1 MPQEVILLKLGEIA
15 LKGLNRKA
23 FEDVLLKNIR
33 RRLQDAGDFSVSS
46 RQSTIYVEPKDF
58 AADLDLAE
66 ERVSK
71 VFGVVGYARAGVCE
85 KDLAAICQRA
95 GEYLSEELETA
106 STFKVECKRSDKQF
120 PYKSPEVSAE
130 VGHHLLEQFP
140 HLRVDV
146 HHPDVI
152 VRVEVRERYAFVH
165 GDTRPGAGG
174 IPVGTG
180 GKAAVLISGGLDSPV
195 AAWMMA
201 KRGVELT
208 AVHFASPPYTSELA
222 REKVRRLLRK
232 VAEYAG
238 RIRFVTVNLTRLQE
252 EIRDKCPQELSTVIL
267 RRYMLR
273 GAQRV
278 AQEEGCSALVTGE
291 SLGQVASQTI
301 QAIACTDAV
310 ATMPVFRPLIGADKS
325 EIVKVAYQI
334 GTYDISIEP
343 YEDCCTIF
351 TPKHPRTKPILHFVE
366 DGERAIEGEALLE
379 EALAQRETE
388 WVYPR

>member
-1 MPQEVILLKLGEIA
+1 MREAILIKTGEIA
-15 LKGLNRKA
+15 LKGLNRHT
-23 FEDVLLKNIR
+23 FEQILVKNIR
-33 RRLQDAGDFSVSS
+33 FRLKKFGKVNITKS
-46 RQSTIYVEPKDF
+46 QSTIRVEPKEENMDF
-58 AADLDLAE
+58 DAMAE
-66 ERVSK
+66 AISK
-71 VFGVVGYARAGVCE
+71 IFGISAFSRTLVTKKNLEVIKQEAV
-85 KDLAAICQRA
+85 
-95 GEYLSEELETA
+95 EYLKDQLPYVE
-106 STFKVECKRSDKQF
+106 TFKVEAKRSDKQF